1 MVKRYLLALLLAWTG
16 IMVAAA
22 PVAAM
27 AMSGNVYCAKVM
39 NSQVTETH
47 PPGQMAHGSHGA
59 MSGEEQPTS
68 KPDMTQPIC
77 CEHACLADAAVTP
90 KWQGHPMR
98 ESRAIAAWTSSDRT
112 DLTEPTGLRRP
123 PKG

>member
-1 MVKRYLLALLLAWTG
+1 MVKRYLLALLLVWTG

-39 NSQVTETH
+39 TSQVMETH
-47 PPGQMAHGSHGA
+47 AQGQMTHASHG
-59 MSGEEQPTS
+59 MSAGEELPAS
-68 KPDMTQPIC
+68 KQDKTQPIC
-77 CEHACLADAAVTP
+77 CDHACISDAAVAP
-90 KWQGHPMR
+90 KGQGHPMK
-98 ESRAIAAWTSSDRT
+98 ESRAIVAWTSTGHT